1 MSSLTRGIRQLA
13 SGTLLSRLTGL
24 GRDVVLAAVF
34 GSGQALAG
42 FIVAFTVPNL
52 LRRLLGEGALAE
64 AAVPVFTDREHK
76 AGRAAAFAL
85 MNRLLVLAT
94 ILLVLGSVAALGV
107 EAAAA
112 WLQGLDW
119 LPAKVANFLD
129 EPRVQIAIGLIPL
142 IMPYCVFVCLG
153 GFIGGILHALDHYR
167 IPALAPAALNLAFI
181 AAASW
186 VGVQKLELNVGVR
199 LLTFAVLAA
208 GALQLIAVV
217 IVLWRFGW
225 RPGLGTGDGTKR
237 VLGQMSVLVFGASL
251 AQFNVSI
258 DRVLAL
264 WLGAGAVTGL
274 YYAERLIYLPVG
286 LLGVAAASAA
296 LPQLSRASAKGDDQT
311 AAEVL
316 AYCLRISLAIAIPAA
331 CFLAALREPI
341 VRLLFARGQFDAAS
355 IAATTVA
362 VLAYA
367 AGIPVFVAA
376 KPVRAAF
383 IGRSDARTPVVVGVI
398 ALLVNLIL
406 NLLLMGPMQ
415 HAGLAAATV
424 ISGILNLAILL
435 TLLWRLNPQNRAAL
449 RRLPAVA
456 LKSGVAVLL
465 PTIGAW
471 YLAGNTPKNT
481 LACVLLISISALV
494 GGAVYFLVLRALAP
508 AVFEELRGL
517 LRREVKQS

>member
-34 GSGQALAG
+34 GTGEALAA
-42 FIVAFTVPNL
+42 FMIAFTAPNL

-76 AGRAAAFAL
+76 AGRTAAFAL

-94 ILLVLGSVAALGV
+94 IVLVIGSIAALAVGPL
-107 EAAAA
+107 AT
-112 WLQGLDW
+112 WLQGLNG
-119 LPAKVANFLD
+119 LPLAVGQFLG
-129 EPRVQIAIGLIPL
+129 EPRTQIAIELIPL

-153 GFIGGILHALDHYR
+153 GFIGGVLHALDHYR
-167 IPALAPAALNLAFI
+167 IPAMAPAALNLAFI
-181 AAASW
+181 AAATW
-186 VGVQKLELNVGVR
+186 VGVRGLGLNLGVR
-199 LLTFAVLAA
+199 FLTTAVLAA
-208 GALQLIAVV
+208 GILQLIAVIV
-217 IVLWRFGW
+217 VLWRFGW
-225 RPGLGTGDGTKR
+225 RPGFGSGDGIKR
-237 VLGQMSVLVFGASL
+237 VLGQMAILVFGASL
-251 AQFNVSI
+251 TQFNVSI
-258 DRVLAL
+258 DRILAL
-264 WLGAGAVTGL
+264 WLGAGAITGL

-296 LPQLSRASAKGDDQT
+296 LPQLARASAKGDDQG
-311 AAEVL
+311 AADVL
-316 AYCLRISLAIAIPAA
+316 AYCLRLSLVITIPAA

-341 VRLLFARGQFDAAS
+341 VRLLFARGQFDDAS

-367 AGIPVFVAA
+367 AGIPIFVAA

-398 ALLVNLIL
+398 ALIVNLIL
-406 NLLLMGPMQ
+406 NLALMSSMR

-435 TLLWRLNPQNRAAL
+435 TLLWRLNPQSAI
-449 RRLPAVA
+449 
-456 LKSGVAVLL
+456 SVLL
-465 PTIGAW
+465 PTTGAW
-471 YLAGNTPKNT
+471 YVATTAPKSM
-481 LACVLLISISALV
+481 LMSVLLVGISALI
-494 GGAVYFLVLRALAP
+494 GGAIYFLILRALAP
-508 AVFEELRGL
+508 AVVGELRGL
-517 LRREVKQS
+517 LRREGKQS